1 MRERIEK
8 VFMDGQL
15 DECEITLHD
24 LNKIAENFTMILN
37 GIFHPRFNY
46 PIPVVRELNGSKK
59 NHANYNR
66 K

>member
-1 MRERIEK
+1 
-8 VFMDGQL
+8 MDGQL

-46 PIPVVRELNGSKK
+46 PIPVIRELNGSKK